1 MADDY
6 CDDGVL
12 VAALRIGD
20 ERAFGW
26 LLDRYDASLHRVAR
40 SFVGSDAAVD
50 EVVQDTWLGV
60 IEGIDRFEQRSS
72 LKTWIFHIMTNKAKS
87 RGVSDKRT
95 VPFSAIDNDGLGP
108 TIEPDRFFPPD
119 HPEFPGHW
127 ASPPSAWETLPEARL
142 DANETLDQVRAAMAE
157 LPDAHRQVIALR
169 DVEGLSSDEVCAVLG
184 LTPANERVLLHR
196 ARGRVRA
203 RLERYF
209 DLEGAT

>member
-1 MADDY
+1 MADDFG
-6 CDDGVL
+6 DDGAL
-12 VAALRIGD
+12 VAALRAGN
-20 ERAFGW
+20 EQAFVW

-40 SFVGSDAAVD
+40 TFLGSDAAVD

-72 LKTWIFHIMTNKAKS
+72 LKTWIFHIMTNKAKT
-87 RGVSDKRT
+87 RGVGDRRT
-95 VPFSAIDNDGLGP
+95 VPFASIDDGLGP

-119 HPEFPGHW
+119 HDEWPGHW
-127 ASPPSAWETLPEARL
+127 ASPPPAWENLPEARL
-142 DANETLDQVRAAMAE
+142 EANETLDQVRAALAG
-157 LPDAHRQVIALR
+157 LPDAHRRVIALR

-209 DLEGAT
+209 DSEEVT